1 MAEDLF
7 VDSGGVRVAVRD
19 YGGDG
24 VPVVLVHGHFGNLGS
39 FDVLAP
45 LLADRVRAV
54 AYDQRGHGWSESGPV
69 SVRAFADDLAAVV
82 SALHLTSPVLYGGSF
97 GTLVCLGYFLEGG
110 EARGF
115 ISEDG
120 RVADFPKLDPPPPPP
135 ATSRRVMSADDWET
149 VREAFAKAGPTGS
162 ATAERACV
170 LLPDG
175 AIEARPSAEEL
186 YGKETAFTAFSIIDA
201 YRSAPE
207 PKLLLA
213 AEKSPDPDQRR
224 ANIAALQ
231 AATNLDVHWFDT
243 GHWISAEATVDVADA
258 VAAFANHV

>member
-1 MAEDLF
+1 VAEDFF
-7 VDSGGVRVAVRD
+7 VNSAGVRIAVRD
-19 YGGDG
+19 YGGEG
-24 VPVVLVHGHFGNLGS
+24 VPIVLVHGHFGNLGS
-39 FDVLAP
+39 FDVLGP
-45 LLADRVRAV
+45 LLAQEVRAI

-69 SVRAFADDLAAVV
+69 SLRAFADDLAAVV

-97 GTLVCLGYFLEGG
+97 GTLVCLAYFLQGG

-135 ATSRRVMSADDWET
+135 ATSRRVMSADEWET
-149 VREAFAKAGPTGS
+149 VRDSFAAAGPTGS
-162 ATAERACV
+162 ATADRACL

-175 AIEARPSAEEL
+175 GIEARPSAEDL

-201 YRSAPE
+201 YRGAPE

-213 AEKSPDPDQRR
+213 AEKSPNPGQRR

-231 AATNLDVHWFDT
+231 AATKLDVQWFDT
-243 GHWISAEATVDVADA
+243 GHWISAEATGDVADA
-258 VAAFANHV
+258 VAAFAQRV